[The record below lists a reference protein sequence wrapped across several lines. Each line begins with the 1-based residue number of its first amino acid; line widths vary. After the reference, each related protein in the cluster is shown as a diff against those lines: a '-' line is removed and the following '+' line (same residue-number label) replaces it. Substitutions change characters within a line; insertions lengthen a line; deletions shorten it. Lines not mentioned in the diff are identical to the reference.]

1 MFECFD
7 CEKFMNEK
15 FITRNFNKDG
25 TLLCSINKSKKGV
38 KLINKIAIY
47 RDIISLNTEKNTKGI
62 KEDIAIS
69 IEDEQIILKLSLKKD
84 YNGIQK
90 KAKR

>member
-1 MFECFD
+1 MKNLLQEILIKMEF
-7 CEKFMNEK
+7 
-15 FITRNFNKDG
+15 
-25 TLLCSINKSKKGV
+25 LLCSINKSKKGV

-69 IEDEQIILKLSLKKD
+69 IEDKQIILKLSLKKD
-84 YNGIQK
+84 YNGIKK